1 MWCMGCSLV
10 PRLSPDANENILQ
23 AIESWAGPGNQAT
36 WGGVMQELEEIDNL
50 AKRTLTHR

>member
-1 MWCMGCSLV
+1 MGCSLV
-10 PRLSPDANENILQ
+10 PSLSPDANENILQ